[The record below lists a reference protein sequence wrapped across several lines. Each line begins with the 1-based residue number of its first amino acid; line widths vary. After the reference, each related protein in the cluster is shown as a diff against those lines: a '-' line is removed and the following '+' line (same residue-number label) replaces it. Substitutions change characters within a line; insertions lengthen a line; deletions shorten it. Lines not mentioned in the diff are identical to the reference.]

1 MSKSDIALKPI
12 NDILNFDFYIPSYQ
26 RGYRWNETQVK
37 ALLNDLWEY
46 KENKTKSPFYCLQPI
61 VVKPYEKEGGQYW
74 EVIDGQQ
81 RLTTIFIL
89 LHYFNQRL
97 YRKPKPIYSI
107 GYETRGSSK
116 YFSKHIEEDA
126 FRDENIDFFHIHRA
140 YKTIDNWF
148 ENHTNTAADEE
159 FRPILVNN
167 TKIIW
172 YEVDKNTD
180 SIDIFTRL
188 NIGKIPLTNAEL
200 IKALFLR
207 KSNFTEEEQKGDT
220 MYLKHLKIASEWNL
234 IENKLQADN
243 FWYFLYNPNQKK
255 EYDKP
260 RIEYLFDLIINKL
273 NSIDNQYTFTA
284 FEEKFTLETYQKG
297 NNRPNVDKLWL
308 EVKQYF
314 QTLEDWFQNRELY
327 HLIGFLIATETKINT
342 ILKLSRE
349 DGKLISKRAFKVA
362 LDKQIRTKVKVQL
375 EDLFY
380 GNKVIRD
387 VLLLFNIITLNN
399 NKESNMR
406 FPFDLHKK
414 TNKRTGFDVEH
425 IRSQTP
431 LEIKEK
437 DQAKWI
443 LSLLEFYTGK
453 TQKKKITEQVI
464 SKLSDDEKTHVNAL
478 LAIDLDVIDKA
489 AFKKICEEITT
500 KFGES
505 KTSETVHGLGNLALL
520 NADINRGYGNAMFP
534 LKRKRLLKEEK
545 LGTYIPL
552 CTKNVFMKSYT
563 NKISEVMYWQ
573 PQDAADYVTAIED
586 TLIDYLPTQNLK
598 ND

>member
-12 NDILNFDFYIPSYQ
+12 NDILGFDFYIPSYQ
-26 RGYRWNETQVK
+26 RGYRWDETQVE

-46 KENKTKSPFYCLQPI
+46 KEDKAKNPFYCLQPI
-61 VVKPYEKEGGQYW
+61 VVKPYEKDGSQYW

-107 GYETRGSSK
+107 DYETRGSSK
-116 YFSKHIEEDA
+116 YFSEHIEGDA
-126 FRDENIDFFHIHRA
+126 FKDENIDFFHIHTA
-140 YKTIDNWF
+140 YKTIDDWF
-148 ENHTNTAADEE
+148 ENHINTAADEE
-159 FRPILVNN
+159 FRPVLVNN

-172 YEVDKNTD
+172 YEVDGNTD

-207 KSNFTEEEQKGDT
+207 KSNFIEEEQQSDT
-220 MYLKHLKIASEWNL
+220 MYLKHLKIASEWNAM
-234 IENKLQADN
+234 ENKLQSDD
-243 FWYFLYNPNQKK
+243 FWYFLYNPMDKK
-255 EYDKP
+255 DYDKP
-260 RIEYLFDLIINKL
+260 RIEYLFDLIINKTDT
-273 NSIDNQYTFTA
+273 IDNQYTFTE
-284 FEEKFTLETYQKG
+284 FEKKFQLKA
-297 NNRPNVDKLWL
+297 NRKDNGKPKIDDLWL

-327 HLIGFLIATETKINT
+327 HLIGFLIANDVKINT
-342 ILKLSRE
+342 ILEDTRE
-349 DGKLISKRAFKVA
+349 KQQLVSKRDFKIA
-362 LDKQIRTKVKVQL
+362 LDKRIKTKVNVQL
-375 EDLFY
+375 TDLTY
-380 GNKVIRD
+380 GNKVIKD

-399 NKESNMR
+399 NKKSNVR
-406 FPFDLHKK
+406 FPFDLYKK
-414 TNKRTGFDVEH
+414 TKQRIGFDVEH

-443 LSLLEFYTGK
+443 MSLLEFYTGK
-453 TQKKKITEQVI
+453 TAKSEITE
-464 SKLSDDEKTHVNAL
+464 KLINQLSADEKIKVNAL
-478 LAIDLDVIDKA
+478 LAIDLENIDKK
-489 AFKKICEEITT
+489 AFDDICKAITT
-500 KFGES
+500 KFEEH
-505 KTSETVHGLGNLALL
+505 KADEAVHGLGNLALL
-520 NADINRGYGNAMFP
+520 NADINRGYGNSMFP
-534 LKRKRLLKEEK
+534 IKRKWLLKEEK
-545 LGTYIPL
+545 AGTYIPL

-573 PQDAADYVTAIED
+573 PQDAIDYVTAIKN
-586 TLIDYLPTQNLK
+586 TLTDYLPTQNPK